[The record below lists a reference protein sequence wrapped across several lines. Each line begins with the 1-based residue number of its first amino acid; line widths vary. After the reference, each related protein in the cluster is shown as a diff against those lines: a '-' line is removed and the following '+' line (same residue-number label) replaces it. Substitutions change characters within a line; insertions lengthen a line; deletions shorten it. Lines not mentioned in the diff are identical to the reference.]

1 MVGCELH
8 INNFIGLKDIVIKFN
23 YLTVLSGNQG
33 KDNVLVS
40 LMVAFNNIILDYEE
54 GKDVKEC
61 QSFNK
66 LLFLV
71 GLDNSYDFEIKYDD
85 YSVIAKDGVRFLAP
99 KGKHITAKVIMF
111 NDETNELFK
120 SLYVKQNS
128 GIVPS
133 NTFGL
138 DVRSSNCR
146 EDVYVVKTNVFNGH
160 EQEVAPDIMGVN
172 MGVNVVDD
180 PIVGKTIY
188 ASLLSSILDNNNY
201 DTLFTEI
208 AYSVGGRCIVLNDIY
223 KYFDDDT
230 YQMLLEQILS
240 FVNSNSKNSIII
252 TDSSNTIS
260 YYLNLY
266 LEANNASKQVG
277 DEKVSKIV
285 EQKYWLDISF
295 LSYYYINNETGGLY
309 QVKDKIT
316 NLVDIPQNCYVDD
329 AFDKLLSKD

>member
-1 MVGCELH
+1 MVGYELH

-23 YLTVLSGNQG
+23 YLTVLSGNQV
-33 KDNVLVS
+33 KDSVLVS

-61 QSFNK
+61 ESFKK

-71 GLDNSYDFEIKYDD
+71 GLDNSYDFEIKKYDE
-85 YSVIAKDGVRFLAP
+85 YRLIAKDGVRFLAT
-99 KGKHITAKVIMF
+99 KGKQITAKVIMF

-128 GIVPS
+128 GIVPC

-138 DVRSSNCR
+138 DVRSSNRR
-146 EDVYVVKTNVFNGH
+146 EDVYAVKTNVFNGH
-160 EQEVAPDIMGVN
+160 GWEVSPYLLGDIVI
-172 MGVNVVDD
+172 DD

-188 ASLLSSILDNNNY
+188 ASLLSSILDNENY

-208 AYSVGGRCIVLNDIY
+208 AYSIGSRCIVLNDIY

-230 YQMLLEQILS
+230 YQMLLERILS
-240 FVNSNSKNSIII
+240 FVNSDSKNSIVI

-266 LEANNASKQVG
+266 LEANNTSKQVG
-277 DEKVSKIV
+277 DEKVSKII
-285 EQKYWLDISF
+285 EQKYWLDLAF
-295 LSYYYINNETGGLY
+295 LSYYYINEETGGLH
-309 QVKDKIT
+309 QVKNKIT
-316 NLVDIPQNCYVDD
+316 NLLDIPQNCYVDD
-329 AFDKLLSKD
+329 SFDKLLYID